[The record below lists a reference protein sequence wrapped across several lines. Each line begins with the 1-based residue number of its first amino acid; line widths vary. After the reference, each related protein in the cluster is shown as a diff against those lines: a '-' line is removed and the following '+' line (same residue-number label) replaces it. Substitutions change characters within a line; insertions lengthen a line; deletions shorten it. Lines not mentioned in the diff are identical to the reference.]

1 MPCTNSVASEDF
13 ADFIAPYFTAP
24 EEFMRSQGT
33 DCIDFVN
40 STLAVVY
47 VPLST
52 VTPFTYTSYT
62 YSAVPKLYSLLDV
75 TSMDTAGITAAS
87 ELPVLG
93 NQGAGVIVGFVDTG
107 INYTDSLFR
116 NADGSTRIIGIWD
129 QTIEPTTALDTGAFQ
144 DSDKPR
150 SISEEFNS
158 EDSRNLN
165 LSVNS
170 NSSTNSS
177 NFDYINNGSL
187 ETAFDFPALYGT
199 QYTAAQINQA
209 LNSDDPASIVPTRD
223 ENGHGTFLASIAAG
237 NRDERAGFSG
247 AAPRASIAMVKLKP
261 AKQYLRDFYL
271 IQDGTDAYQENDI
284 MMGVSYLYFLARKY
298 SMPLVVCIPLGTNM
312 GSHMGMS
319 RLGQYLNQVS
329 LSNGSAVI
337 TAAGNETGARHH
349 FRAVMDADTDEV
361 TAELRVGE
369 REAGFSMEL
378 WAEDVG
384 VYTVGFISP
393 TGEVAREISVP
404 LRGENTVSFLLEQS
418 QITVY
423 TQIADVSA
431 GSQFI
436 FMRFEKPM
444 SGIWRIL
451 IRNSLDIRE
460 TFHLWLPV
468 RGFISDET
476 YFLRPDPDT
485 IVTDPGNAQYP
496 ITVTAYDH
504 TRNSIYI
511 HASRG
516 YSRSGQ
522 IKPDLAAPGVNI
534 LGASA
539 SGRRLTR
546 MSGTSVSAAH
556 LAGAAAILLH
566 WGVLDGNYPYLNTPV
581 LKSIFVRGA
590 QRNPALTYPNREFGY
605 GTLDL
610 YEAFLRLRNI

>member
-1 MPCTNSVASEDF
+1 MSCTNSVASEDF
-13 ADFIAPYFTAP
+13 ADFIAPYFTTP
-24 EEFMRSQGT
+24 EEFIRSQGT

-52 VTPFTYTSYT
+52 VTPSTYTSYT

-75 TSMDTAGITAAS
+75 TSMDAAGITPAG
-87 ELPVLG
+87 ELPVLN

-116 NADGSTRIIGIWD
+116 NVDGSTRIIGIWD
-129 QTIEPTTALDTGAFQ
+129 QTNN
-144 DSDKPR
+144 SD
-150 SISEEFNS
+150 
-158 EDSRNLN
+158 
-165 LSVNS
+165 NS
-170 NSSTNSS
+170 NNIE
-177 NFDYINNGSL
+177 N
-187 ETAFDFPALYGT
+187 ETVKPFSAFSALYGT
-199 QYTAAQINQA
+199 QYTAEEINLA
-209 LNSDDPASIVPTRD
+209 LNSDNPASIVPTRD

-247 AAPRASIAMVKLKP
+247 AAPQASIAMVKLKP

-271 IQDGTDAYQENDI
+271 IQDGAEAYQENDI

-298 SMPLVVCIPLGTNM
+298 SMPLVVCIPLGTNI

-349 FRAVMDADTDEV
+349 FRAVMDASTDEV

-378 WAEDVG
+378 WAENMG

-404 LRGENTVSFLLEQS
+404 LRGENTVSFLLEQT

-436 FMRFEKPM
+436 FMRFETPM

-485 IVTDPGNAQYP
+485 IITDPGNARYP

-504 TRNSIYI
+504 TKNSIYI

-516 YSRSGQ
+516 YSLSGR

-534 LGASA
+534 LGASV

-556 LAGAAAILLH
+556 LAGAAAILLN
-566 WGVLDGNYPYLNTPV
+566 WGVLNANYPYLNTPV

-605 GTLDL
+605 GTLNL
-610 YEAFLRLRNI
+610 YEAFLHLRNL

>member
-1 MPCTNSVASEDF
+1 MSCTNSVASEDF
-13 ADFIAPYFTAP
+13 ADFIAPYFTTP
-24 EEFMRSQGT
+24 EEFIRSQGT

-52 VTPFTYTSYT
+52 VTPSTYTSYT

-75 TSMDTAGITAAS
+75 TSMDAAGITPAG
-87 ELPVLG
+87 ELPVLN

-116 NADGSTRIIGIWD
+116 NVDGSTRIIGIWD
-129 QTIEPTTALDTGAFQ
+129 QTNN
-144 DSDKPR
+144 SD
-150 SISEEFNS
+150 
-158 EDSRNLN
+158 
-165 LSVNS
+165 NS
-170 NSSTNSS
+170 NNIE
-177 NFDYINNGSL
+177 N
-187 ETAFDFPALYGT
+187 ETAKPFSAFSALYGT
-199 QYTAAQINQA
+199 QYTAEEINLA
-209 LNSDDPASIVPTRD
+209 LNSDNPASIVPTRD

-247 AAPRASIAMVKLKP
+247 AAPQASIAMVKLKP

-271 IQDGTDAYQENDI
+271 IQDGAEAYQENDI

-349 FRAVMDADTDEV
+349 FQAVMNADTDEI

-369 REAGFSMEL
+369 QETGFSMEL
-378 WAEDVG
+378 WANEVG

-393 TGEVAREISVP
+393 TGEIAKEIPVS
-404 LRGENTVSFLLEQS
+404 LRGENTLSFLLEQT

-436 FMRFEKPM
+436 FMRFERPM
-444 SGIWRIL
+444 SGIWRIR

-485 IVTDPGNAQYP
+485 TITDPGNAQYP

-539 SGRRLTR
+539 SGIRLTR
-546 MSGTSVSAAH
+546 MSGTSVAAAH

-566 WGVLDGNYPYLNTPV
+566 WGLLDGSYPYLNTPV

-590 QRNPALTYPNREFGY
+590 QRNPALTYPNREYGY

-610 YEAFLRLRNI
+610 HEAFLHLRNL

>member
-1 MPCTNSVASEDF
+1 MSCTNSVASEDF
-13 ADFIAPYFTAP
+13 ADFIAPYFTTP
-24 EEFMRSQGT
+24 EEFIRSQGT

-52 VTPFTYTSYT
+52 VTPSTYTSYT

-75 TSMDTAGITAAS
+75 TSMDAAGITPAG
-87 ELPVLG
+87 ELPVLN

-116 NADGSTRIIGIWD
+116 NVDGSTRIIGIWD
-129 QTIEPTTALDTGAFQ
+129 QTNN
-144 DSDKPR
+144 SD
-150 SISEEFNS
+150 
-158 EDSRNLN
+158 
-165 LSVNS
+165 NS
-170 NSSTNSS
+170 NNIE
-177 NFDYINNGSL
+177 N
-187 ETAFDFPALYGT
+187 ETAKPISAFSALYGT
-199 QYTAAQINQA
+199 QYTAEEINLA
-209 LNSDDPASIVPTRD
+209 LNSDNPASIVPTRD

-247 AAPRASIAMVKLKP
+247 AAPQASIAMVKLKP

-271 IQDGTDAYQENDI
+271 IQDGAEAYQENDI

-378 WAEDVG
+378 WAENMG
-384 VYTVGFISP
+384 AYTVGFISP

-404 LRGENTVSFLLEQS
+404 LRGENTVSFLLEQT

-423 TQIADVSA
+423 TQIADVSS

-436 FMRFEKPM
+436 FMRFENPM

-460 TFHLWLPV
+460 TFHIWLPV

-485 IVTDPGNAQYP
+485 TITDPGNARYP

-504 TRNSIYI
+504 TKNSIYI

-516 YSRSGQ
+516 YSLSGR

-534 LGASA
+534 LGASV
-539 SGRRLTR
+539 SGIHLTR

-556 LAGAAAILLH
+556 LAGAAAILLN
-566 WGVLDGNYPYLNTPV
+566 WGVLNANYPYLNTPV

-605 GTLDL
+605 GTLNL
-610 YEAFLRLRNI
+610 YEAFLHLRNL

>member
-1 MPCTNSVASEDF
+1 MSCTNSVASEDF
-13 ADFIAPYFTAP
+13 ADFIAPYFTTP
-24 EEFMRSQGT
+24 EEFIRSQGT

-52 VTPFTYTSYT
+52 VTPSTYTSYT

-75 TSMDTAGITAAS
+75 TSMDAAGITPAG
-87 ELPVLG
+87 ELPVLN

-116 NADGSTRIIGIWD
+116 NVDGSTRIIGIWD
-129 QTIEPTTALDTGAFQ
+129 QTNN
-144 DSDKPR
+144 SD
-150 SISEEFNS
+150 
-158 EDSRNLN
+158 
-165 LSVNS
+165 NS
-170 NSSTNSS
+170 NNIE
-177 NFDYINNGSL
+177 N
-187 ETAFDFPALYGT
+187 ETVKPFSAFSALYGT
-199 QYTAAQINQA
+199 QYTAEEINLA
-209 LNSDDPASIVPTRD
+209 LNSDNPASIVPTRD
-223 ENGHGTFLASIAAG
+223 ENGHGTFLASIATG

-247 AAPRASIAMVKLKP
+247 AAPQASIAMVKLKP

-271 IQDGTDAYQENDI
+271 IQDGAEAYQENDI

-349 FRAVMDADTDEV
+349 FRAVMDASTDEV

-378 WAEDVG
+378 WAENMG

-404 LRGENTVSFLLEQS
+404 LRGENTVSFLLEQT

-436 FMRFEKPM
+436 FMRFENPM

-468 RGFISDET
+468 RGFITDET

-485 IVTDPGNAQYP
+485 IITDPGNARYP

-504 TRNSIYI
+504 TKNSIYI

-516 YSRSGQ
+516 YSLSGR

-534 LGASA
+534 LGASV

-556 LAGAAAILLH
+556 LAGAAAILLN
-566 WGVLDGNYPYLNTPV
+566 WGVLNANYPYLNTPV

-610 YEAFLRLRNI
+610 YEAFLHLRNL

>member
-1 MPCTNSVASEDF
+1 MSCTNSVASEDF
-13 ADFIAPYFTAP
+13 ADFIAPYFTTP
-24 EEFMRSQGT
+24 EEFIRSQGT

-52 VTPFTYTSYT
+52 VTPSTYTSYT

-75 TSMDTAGITAAS
+75 TSMDAAGITPAG
-87 ELPVLG
+87 ELPVLN

-116 NADGSTRIIGIWD
+116 NVDGSTRIIGIWD
-129 QTIEPTTALDTGAFQ
+129 QTNN
-144 DSDKPR
+144 SD
-150 SISEEFNS
+150 
-158 EDSRNLN
+158 
-165 LSVNS
+165 NS
-170 NSSTNSS
+170 NNIE
-177 NFDYINNGSL
+177 N
-187 ETAFDFPALYGT
+187 ETAKPFSAFSALYGT
-199 QYTAAQINQA
+199 QYTAEEINLA
-209 LNSDDPASIVPTRD
+209 LNSDNPASIVPTRD

-247 AAPRASIAMVKLKP
+247 AAPQASIAMVKLKP

-271 IQDGTDAYQENDI
+271 IQDGAEAYQENDI

-378 WAEDVG
+378 WAENMG
-384 VYTVGFISP
+384 AYTVGFISP
-393 TGEVAREISVP
+393 TGEVAREISIP
-404 LRGENTVSFLLEQS
+404 LRGENTVSFLLEQT

-423 TQIADVSA
+423 TQIADVSS

-436 FMRFEKPM
+436 FMRFENPM

-460 TFHLWLPV
+460 TFHIWLPV

-485 IVTDPGNAQYP
+485 TITDPGNARYP

-504 TRNSIYI
+504 TKNSIYI

-516 YSRSGQ
+516 YSLSGR

-534 LGASA
+534 LGASV

-556 LAGAAAILLH
+556 LAGAAAILLN
-566 WGVLDGNYPYLNTPV
+566 WGVLNANYPYLNTPV

-605 GTLDL
+605 GTLNL
-610 YEAFLRLRNI
+610 YEAFLHLRNL

>member
-1 MPCTNSVASEDF
+1 MSCTNSVASEDF
-13 ADFIAPYFTAP
+13 ADFIAPYFTTP
-24 EEFMRSQGT
+24 EEFIRSQGT

-52 VTPFTYTSYT
+52 VTPSTYTSYT

-75 TSMDTAGITAAS
+75 TSMDAAGITPAG
-87 ELPVLG
+87 ELPVLN
-93 NQGAGVIVGFVDTG
+93 NQGSGVIVGFVDTG

-116 NADGSTRIIGIWD
+116 NVDGSTRIIGIWD
-129 QTIEPTTALDTGAFQ
+129 QTNN
-144 DSDKPR
+144 SD
-150 SISEEFNS
+150 
-158 EDSRNLN
+158 
-165 LSVNS
+165 NS
-170 NSSTNSS
+170 NNIE
-177 NFDYINNGSL
+177 N
-187 ETAFDFPALYGT
+187 ETAKPFSAFSALYGT
-199 QYTAAQINQA
+199 QYTAEEINLA
-209 LNSDDPASIVPTRD
+209 LNSDNPASIVPTRD

-247 AAPRASIAMVKLKP
+247 AAPQASIAMVKLKP

-271 IQDGTDAYQENDI
+271 IRDGADAYQENDI

-378 WAEDVG
+378 WAENMG
-384 VYTVGFISP
+384 AYTVGFISP

-404 LRGENTVSFLLEQS
+404 LRGENTVSFLLEQT

-423 TQIADVSA
+423 TQIADVSS

-436 FMRFEKPM
+436 FMRFENPM

-460 TFHLWLPV
+460 TFHIWLPV

-485 IVTDPGNAQYP
+485 TITDPGNARYP

-504 TRNSIYI
+504 TKNSIYI

-516 YSRSGQ
+516 YSLSGR

-534 LGASA
+534 LGASV

-556 LAGAAAILLH
+556 LAGAAAILLN
-566 WGVLDGNYPYLNTPV
+566 WGVLNANYPYLNTPV

-605 GTLDL
+605 GTLNL
-610 YEAFLRLRNI
+610 YEAFLHLRNL

>member
-1 MPCTNSVASEDF
+1 MSCTNSVASEDF
-13 ADFIAPYFTAP
+13 ADFIAPYFTTP
-24 EEFMRSQGT
+24 EEFIRSQGT

-52 VTPFTYTSYT
+52 VTPSTYTSYT

-75 TSMDTAGITAAS
+75 TSMDAAGITPAG
-87 ELPVLG
+87 ELPVLN

-116 NADGSTRIIGIWD
+116 NVDGSTRIIGIWD
-129 QTIEPTTALDTGAFQ
+129 QTNN
-144 DSDKPR
+144 SD
-150 SISEEFNS
+150 
-158 EDSRNLN
+158 
-165 LSVNS
+165 NS
-170 NSSTNSS
+170 NNIE
-177 NFDYINNGSL
+177 N
-187 ETAFDFPALYGT
+187 ETVKPFSAFSALYGT
-199 QYTAAQINQA
+199 QYTAEEINLA
-209 LNSDDPASIVPTRD
+209 LNSDNPASIVPTRD

-247 AAPRASIAMVKLKP
+247 AAPQASIAMVKLKP

-271 IQDGTDAYQENDI
+271 IQDGAEAYQENDI

-298 SMPLVVCIPLGTNM
+298 SMPLVVCIPLGTNI

-349 FRAVMDADTDEV
+349 FRAVMDASTDEV

-378 WAEDVG
+378 WAENMG
-384 VYTVGFISP
+384 AYTVGFISP

-404 LRGENTVSFLLEQS
+404 LRGENTVSFLLEQT

-436 FMRFEKPM
+436 FMRFENPM

-468 RGFISDET
+468 RGFITDET

-485 IVTDPGNAQYP
+485 IITDPGNARYP

-504 TRNSIYI
+504 TKNSIYI

-516 YSRSGQ
+516 YSLSGR

-534 LGASA
+534 LGASV

-556 LAGAAAILLH
+556 LAGAAAILLN
-566 WGVLDGNYPYLNTPV
+566 WGVLNANYPYLNTPV

-605 GTLDL
+605 GTLNL
-610 YEAFLRLRNI
+610 YEAFLHLRNL

>member
-1 MPCTNSVASEDF
+1 MSCTNSVASEDF
-13 ADFIAPYFTAP
+13 ADFIAPYFTTP
-24 EEFMRSQGT
+24 EEFIRSQGT

-75 TSMDTAGITAAS
+75 TSMDAAGITPAG
-87 ELPVLG
+87 ELPVLN

-116 NADGSTRIIGIWD
+116 NVDGSTRIIGIWD
-129 QTIEPTTALDTGAFQ
+129 QTNN
-144 DSDKPR
+144 SD
-150 SISEEFNS
+150 
-158 EDSRNLN
+158 
-165 LSVNS
+165 NS
-170 NSSTNSS
+170 NNIE
-177 NFDYINNGSL
+177 N
-187 ETAFDFPALYGT
+187 ETVKPFSAFSALYGT
-199 QYTAAQINQA
+199 QYTAEEINLA
-209 LNSDDPASIVPTRD
+209 LNSDNPASIVPTRD
-223 ENGHGTFLASIAAG
+223 ENGHGTFLASMAAG

-247 AAPRASIAMVKLKP
+247 AAPQASIAMVKLKP

-271 IQDGTDAYQENDI
+271 IQDGAEAYQENDI

-349 FRAVMDADTDEV
+349 FRAVMDASTDEV

-378 WAEDVG
+378 WAENMG

-404 LRGENTVSFLLEQS
+404 LRGENTVSFLLEQT

-436 FMRFEKPM
+436 FMRFENPM

-460 TFHLWLPV
+460 TFHIWLPV

-485 IVTDPGNAQYP
+485 IITDPGNARYP

-504 TRNSIYI
+504 TKNSIYI

-516 YSRSGQ
+516 YSLSGR

-534 LGASA
+534 LGASV

-556 LAGAAAILLH
+556 LAGAAAILLN
-566 WGVLDGNYPYLNTPV
+566 WGVLNANYPYLNTPV

-610 YEAFLRLRNI
+610 YEAFLHLRNL

>member
-1 MPCTNSVASEDF
+1 MSCTNSVASEDF
-13 ADFIAPYFTAP
+13 AGFIAPYFTTP
-24 EEFMRSQGT
+24 EEFIRSQGT

-52 VTPFTYTSYT
+52 VTPSTYTSYT

-75 TSMDTAGITAAS
+75 TSMDAAGITPAG
-87 ELPVLG
+87 ELPVLN

-116 NADGSTRIIGIWD
+116 NVDGSTRIIGIWD
-129 QTIEPTTALDTGAFQ
+129 QTNN
-144 DSDKPR
+144 SD
-150 SISEEFNS
+150 
-158 EDSRNLN
+158 
-165 LSVNS
+165 NS
-170 NSSTNSS
+170 NNIE
-177 NFDYINNGSL
+177 N
-187 ETAFDFPALYGT
+187 ETAKPFSAFSALYGT
-199 QYTAAQINQA
+199 QYTAEEINLA
-209 LNSDDPASIVPTRD
+209 LNSDNPASIVPTRD

-247 AAPRASIAMVKLKP
+247 AAPQASIAMVKLKP

-271 IQDGTDAYQENDI
+271 IQDGAEAYQENDI

-378 WAEDVG
+378 WAENMG
-384 VYTVGFISP
+384 AYTVGFISP

-404 LRGENTVSFLLEQS
+404 LRGENTVSFLLEQT

-423 TQIADVSA
+423 TQIADVSS

-436 FMRFEKPM
+436 FMRFENPM

-460 TFHLWLPV
+460 TFHIWLPV

-485 IVTDPGNAQYP
+485 TITDPGNARYP

-504 TRNSIYI
+504 TKNSIYI

-516 YSRSGQ
+516 YSLSGR

-534 LGASA
+534 LGASV

-556 LAGAAAILLH
+556 LAGAAAILLN
-566 WGVLDGNYPYLNTPV
+566 WGVLNANYPYLNTPV

-605 GTLDL
+605 GTLNL
-610 YEAFLRLRNI
+610 YEAFLHLRNL

>member
-1 MPCTNSVASEDF
+1 MSCTNSVASEDF
-13 ADFIAPYFTAP
+13 ADFIAPYFTTP
-24 EEFMRSQGT
+24 EEFIRSQGT

-52 VTPFTYTSYT
+52 VTPSTYTSYT

-75 TSMDTAGITAAS
+75 TSMDAAGITPAG
-87 ELPVLG
+87 ELPVLN

-116 NADGSTRIIGIWD
+116 NVDGSTRIIGIWD
-129 QTIEPTTALDTGAFQ
+129 QTNN
-144 DSDKPR
+144 SD
-150 SISEEFNS
+150 
-158 EDSRNLN
+158 
-165 LSVNS
+165 NS
-170 NSSTNSS
+170 NNIE
-177 NFDYINNGSL
+177 N
-187 ETAFDFPALYGT
+187 ETAKPFSAFSALYGT
-199 QYTAAQINQA
+199 QYTAEEINLA
-209 LNSDDPASIVPTRD
+209 LNSDNPASIVPTRD

-237 NRDERAGFSG
+237 NRDEREGFSG
-247 AAPRASIAMVKLKP
+247 AAPQASIAMVKLKP

-271 IQDGTDAYQENDI
+271 IQDGADAYQENDI

-298 SMPLVVCIPLGTNM
+298 SMPLVVCIPLGTNI

-378 WAEDVG
+378 WAENMG
-384 VYTVGFISP
+384 AYTVGFISP

-404 LRGENTVSFLLEQS
+404 LRGENTVSFLLEQT

-436 FMRFEKPM
+436 FMRFETPM

-460 TFHLWLPV
+460 TFHIWLPV

-485 IVTDPGNAQYP
+485 TITDPGNARYP

-504 TRNSIYI
+504 TKNSIYI

-516 YSRSGQ
+516 YSLSGR

-534 LGASA
+534 LGASV

-556 LAGAAAILLH
+556 LAGAAAILLN
-566 WGVLDGNYPYLNTPV
+566 WGVLNANYPYLNTPV

-610 YEAFLRLRNI
+610 YEAFLHLRNL

>member
-1 MPCTNSVASEDF
+1 MSCTNSVASEDF
-13 ADFIAPYFTAP
+13 AEFIAPYFTTP
-24 EEFMRSQGT
+24 EEFIRSQGT

-52 VTPFTYTSYT
+52 VTPSTYTSYT

-75 TSMDTAGITAAS
+75 TSMDAAGITPAG
-87 ELPVLG
+87 ELPVLN

-116 NADGSTRIIGIWD
+116 NVDGSTRIIGIWD
-129 QTIEPTTALDTGAFQ
+129 QTNN
-144 DSDKPR
+144 SD
-150 SISEEFNS
+150 
-158 EDSRNLN
+158 
-165 LSVNS
+165 NS
-170 NSSTNSS
+170 NNIE
-177 NFDYINNGSL
+177 N
-187 ETAFDFPALYGT
+187 ETAKPFSAFSALYGT
-199 QYTAAQINQA
+199 QYTAEEINLA
-209 LNSDDPASIVPTRD
+209 LNSDNPASIVPTRD

-237 NRDERAGFSG
+237 NRDERAEFSG
-247 AAPRASIAMVKLKP
+247 AAPQASIAMVKLKP

-271 IQDGTDAYQENDI
+271 IQDGADAYQENDI

-378 WAEDVG
+378 WAENMG
-384 VYTVGFISP
+384 AYTVGFISP

-404 LRGENTVSFLLEQS
+404 LRGENTVSFLLEQT

-423 TQIADVSA
+423 TQIADVSS

-436 FMRFEKPM
+436 FMRFENPM

-460 TFHLWLPV
+460 TFHIWLPV

-485 IVTDPGNAQYP
+485 IITDPGNARYL

-504 TRNSIYI
+504 TKNSIYI

-516 YSRSGQ
+516 YSLSGR

-534 LGASA
+534 LGASV

-556 LAGAAAILLH
+556 LAGAAAILLN
-566 WGVLDGNYPYLNTPV
+566 WGVLNANYPYLNTPV

-605 GTLDL
+605 GTLNL
-610 YEAFLRLRNI
+610 YEAFLHLRNL

>member
-1 MPCTNSVASEDF
+1 MSCTNSVASEDF
-13 ADFIAPYFTAP
+13 ADFIAPYFTTP
-24 EEFMRSQGT
+24 EEFIRSQGT

-52 VTPFTYTSYT
+52 VTPSTYTSYT

-75 TSMDTAGITAAS
+75 TSMDAAGITPAG
-87 ELPVLG
+87 ELPVLN

-107 INYTDSLFR
+107 INYTDSLCR
-116 NADGSTRIIGIWD
+116 NVDGSTRIIGIWD
-129 QTIEPTTALDTGAFQ
+129 QTNN
-144 DSDKPR
+144 SD
-150 SISEEFNS
+150 
-158 EDSRNLN
+158 
-165 LSVNS
+165 NS
-170 NSSTNSS
+170 NNIE
-177 NFDYINNGSL
+177 N
-187 ETAFDFPALYGT
+187 ETVKPFSAFSALYGT
-199 QYTAAQINQA
+199 QYTAEEINLA
-209 LNSDDPASIVPTRD
+209 LNSDNPASIVPTRD

-247 AAPRASIAMVKLKP
+247 AAPQASIAMVKLKP

-271 IQDGTDAYQENDI
+271 IQDGAEAYQENDI

-349 FRAVMDADTDEV
+349 FRAVMDASTDEV

-378 WAEDVG
+378 WAENMG

-404 LRGENTVSFLLEQS
+404 LRGENTVSFLLEQT

-436 FMRFEKPM
+436 FMRFENPM

-468 RGFISDET
+468 RGFITDET

-485 IVTDPGNAQYP
+485 IITDPGNARYP

-504 TRNSIYI
+504 TKNSIYI

-516 YSRSGQ
+516 YSLSGR

-534 LGASA
+534 LGASV

-556 LAGAAAILLH
+556 LAGAAAILLN
-566 WGVLDGNYPYLNTPV
+566 WGVLNANYPYLNTPV

-605 GTLDL
+605 GTLNL
-610 YEAFLRLRNI
+610 YEAFLHLRNL

>member
-1 MPCTNSVASEDF
+1 MSCTNSVASEDF
-13 ADFIAPYFTAP
+13 ADFIAPYFTTP
-24 EEFMRSQGT
+24 EEFIRSQGT

-52 VTPFTYTSYT
+52 VTPSTYTSYT

-75 TSMDTAGITAAS
+75 TSMDAAGITPAG
-87 ELPVLG
+87 ELLVLN

-129 QTIEPTTALDTGAFQ
+129 QTNN
-144 DSDKPR
+144 SD
-150 SISEEFNS
+150 
-158 EDSRNLN
+158 
-165 LSVNS
+165 NS
-170 NSSTNSS
+170 NNIE
-177 NFDYINNGSL
+177 N
-187 ETAFDFPALYGT
+187 ETAKPFSAFSALYGT
-199 QYTAAQINQA
+199 QYTAEEINLA
-209 LNSDDPASIVPTRD
+209 LNSDNPASIVPTRD

-237 NRDERAGFSG
+237 NRDERAEFSG
-247 AAPRASIAMVKLKP
+247 AAPQASIAMVKLKP

-271 IQDGTDAYQENDI
+271 IQDGADAYQENDI

-378 WAEDVG
+378 WAENMG
-384 VYTVGFISP
+384 AYTVGFISP

-404 LRGENTVSFLLEQS
+404 LRGENTVSFLLEQT

-423 TQIADVSA
+423 TQIADVSS

-436 FMRFEKPM
+436 FMRFENPM

-460 TFHLWLPV
+460 TFHIWLPV

-485 IVTDPGNAQYP
+485 IITDPGNARYL

-504 TRNSIYI
+504 TKNSIYI

-516 YSRSGQ
+516 YSLSGR

-534 LGASA
+534 LGASV

-556 LAGAAAILLH
+556 LAGAAAILLN
-566 WGVLDGNYPYLNTPV
+566 WGVLNANYPYLNTPV

-605 GTLDL
+605 GTLNL
-610 YEAFLRLRNI
+610 YEAFLHLRNL

>member
-1 MPCTNSVASEDF
+1 MSCTNSVASEDF
-13 ADFIAPYFTAP
+13 ADFIAPYFTTP
-24 EEFMRSQGT
+24 EEFIRSQGT

-52 VTPFTYTSYT
+52 VTPSTYTSYT

-75 TSMDTAGITAAS
+75 TSMDAAGITPAG
-87 ELPVLG
+87 ELPVLN

-116 NADGSTRIIGIWD
+116 NVDGSTRIIGIWD
-129 QTIEPTTALDTGAFQ
+129 QTNN
-144 DSDKPR
+144 SD
-150 SISEEFNS
+150 
-158 EDSRNLN
+158 
-165 LSVNS
+165 NS
-170 NSSTNSS
+170 NNIE
-177 NFDYINNGSL
+177 N
-187 ETAFDFPALYGT
+187 ETAKPFSAFSALYGT
-199 QYTAAQINQA
+199 QYTAEEINLA
-209 LNSDDPASIVPTRD
+209 LNSDNPASIVPTRD

-247 AAPRASIAMVKLKP
+247 AAPQASIAMVKLKP

-271 IQDGTDAYQENDI
+271 IQDGAEAYQENDI

-378 WAEDVG
+378 WAENMG

-404 LRGENTVSFLLEQS
+404 LRGENTVSFLLEQT

-423 TQIADVSA
+423 TQIADVSS

-436 FMRFEKPM
+436 FMRFENPM

-460 TFHLWLPV
+460 TFHIWLPV

-485 IVTDPGNAQYP
+485 TITDPGNARYP

-504 TRNSIYI
+504 TKNSIYI

-516 YSRSGQ
+516 YSLSGQ

-534 LGASA
+534 LGASV

-556 LAGAAAILLH
+556 LAGAAAILLN
-566 WGVLDGNYPYLNTPV
+566 WGVLNANYPYLNTPV

-605 GTLDL
+605 GTLNL
-610 YEAFLRLRNI
+610 YEAFLHLRNL

>member
-1 MPCTNSVASEDF
+1 MSCTNSVASEDF
-13 ADFIAPYFTAP
+13 ADFIAPYFTTP
-24 EEFMRSQGT
+24 EEFIRSQGT

-52 VTPFTYTSYT
+52 VTPSTYTSYT

-75 TSMDTAGITAAS
+75 TSMDAAGITPAG
-87 ELPVLG
+87 ELPVLN

-129 QTIEPTTALDTGAFQ
+129 QTNNSDNSYNIE
-144 DSDKPR
+144 
-150 SISEEFNS
+150 N
-158 EDSRNLN
+158 
-165 LSVNS
+165 
-170 NSSTNSS
+170 
-177 NFDYINNGSL
+177 
-187 ETAFDFPALYGT
+187 ETAKPFSAFSALYGT
-199 QYTAAQINQA
+199 QYTAEEINLA
-209 LNSDDPASIVPTRD
+209 LNSDNPASIVPTRD

-247 AAPRASIAMVKLKP
+247 AAPQASIAMVKLKP

-271 IQDGTDAYQENDI
+271 IQDGADAYQENDI

-378 WAEDVG
+378 WAENMG
-384 VYTVGFISP
+384 AYTVGFISP

-404 LRGENTVSFLLEQS
+404 LRGENTVSFLLEQT

-423 TQIADVSA
+423 TQIADVSS

-436 FMRFEKPM
+436 FMRFENPM

-460 TFHLWLPV
+460 TFHIWLPV

-485 IVTDPGNAQYP
+485 IITDPGNARYP

-504 TRNSIYI
+504 TKNSIYI

-516 YSRSGQ
+516 YSLSGR

-534 LGASA
+534 LGASV

-556 LAGAAAILLH
+556 LAGAAAILLN
-566 WGVLDGNYPYLNTPV
+566 WGVLNANYPYLNTPV

-605 GTLDL
+605 GTLNL
-610 YEAFLRLRNI
+610 YEAFLHLRNL

>member
-1 MPCTNSVASEDF
+1 MSCTNSVASEDF
-13 ADFIAPYFTAP
+13 ADFIAPYFTTP
-24 EEFMRSQGT
+24 EEFIRSQGT

-52 VTPFTYTSYT
+52 VTPSTYTSYT

-75 TSMDTAGITAAS
+75 TSMDAAGITPAG
-87 ELPVLG
+87 ELPVLN

-116 NADGSTRIIGIWD
+116 NVDGSTRIIGIWD
-129 QTIEPTTALDTGAFQ
+129 QTNN
-144 DSDKPR
+144 SD
-150 SISEEFNS
+150 
-158 EDSRNLN
+158 
-165 LSVNS
+165 NS
-170 NSSTNSS
+170 NNIE
-177 NFDYINNGSL
+177 N
-187 ETAFDFPALYGT
+187 ETAKPFSAFSALYGT
-199 QYTAAQINQA
+199 QYTAEEINLA
-209 LNSDDPASIVPTRD
+209 LNSDNPASIVPTRD

-247 AAPRASIAMVKLKP
+247 AAPQASIAMVKLKP

-271 IQDGTDAYQENDI
+271 IQDGAEAYQENDI

-378 WAEDVG
+378 WAENMG

-404 LRGENTVSFLLEQS
+404 LRGENTVSFLLEQT

-436 FMRFEKPM
+436 FMRFENPM

-460 TFHLWLPV
+460 TFHIWLPV
-468 RGFISDET
+468 RGFITDET

-485 IVTDPGNAQYP
+485 TITDPGNARYP

-504 TRNSIYI
+504 TKNSIYI

-516 YSRSGQ
+516 YSLSGR

-534 LGASA
+534 LGASV

-556 LAGAAAILLH
+556 LAGAAAILLN
-566 WGVLDGNYPYLNTPV
+566 WGVLNANYPYLNTPV

-605 GTLDL
+605 GTLNL
-610 YEAFLRLRNI
+610 YEAFLHLRNL

>member
-1 MPCTNSVASEDF
+1 MSCTNSVASEDF
-13 ADFIAPYFTAP
+13 ADFIAPYFTTP
-24 EEFMRSQGT
+24 EKFIRSQGT

-40 STLAVVY
+40 PALAVVY

-75 TSMDTAGITAAS
+75 TSMDASGITAAGG
-87 ELPVLG
+87 LPALG

-107 INYTDSLFR
+107 INYMDPLFR
-116 NADGSTRIIGIWD
+116 NVDGSTRIIGIWD
-129 QTIEPTTALDTGAFQ
+129 QTIQPS
-144 DSDKPR
+144 SD
-150 SISEEFNS
+150 EN
-158 EDSRNLN
+158 
-165 LSVNS
+165 
-170 NSSTNSS
+170 
-177 NFDYINNGSL
+177 
-187 ETAFDFPALYGT
+187 ETAKPFSAFSALYGT
-199 QYTAAQINQA
+199 QYTAEEINLA
-209 LNSDDPASIVPTRD
+209 LSSDDPASIVPTRD

-237 NRDERAGFSG
+237 NRDERAEFSG

-261 AKQYLRDFYL
+261 AKQYLREFYL
-271 IQDGTDAYQENDI
+271 IQDGAEAYQENDI

-404 LRGENTVSFLLEQS
+404 LRGENTVSFLLEQTR
-418 QITVY
+418 ITVY

-436 FMRFEKPM
+436 FMRVENPM

-485 IVTDPGNAQYP
+485 IITDPGNAQYP

-504 TRNSIYI
+504 TNNSIYI

-516 YSRSGQ
+516 YSRSGR

-556 LAGAAAILLH
+556 LAGAAAILLN
-566 WGVLDGNYPYLNTPV
+566 WGILDGNYPYLNTPV

-610 YEAFLRLRNI
+610 YEAFLRLRNL

>member
-1 MPCTNSVASEDF
+1 MSCTNSVASEDF
-13 ADFIAPYFTAP
+13 ADFIAPYFTTP
-24 EEFMRSQGT
+24 EEFIRSQGT

-52 VTPFTYTSYT
+52 VTPSTYTSYT

-75 TSMDTAGITAAS
+75 TSMDAAGITPAG
-87 ELPVLG
+87 ELPVLN

-116 NADGSTRIIGIWD
+116 NVDGSTRIIGIWD
-129 QTIEPTTALDTGAFQ
+129 QTNN
-144 DSDKPR
+144 SD
-150 SISEEFNS
+150 
-158 EDSRNLN
+158 
-165 LSVNS
+165 NS
-170 NSSTNSS
+170 NNIE
-177 NFDYINNGSL
+177 N
-187 ETAFDFPALYGT
+187 ETAKPFSAFSALYGT
-199 QYTAAQINQA
+199 QYTAEEINLA
-209 LNSDDPASIVPTRD
+209 LNSDNPASIVPTRD

-247 AAPRASIAMVKLKP
+247 AAPQASIAMVKLKP

-271 IQDGTDAYQENDI
+271 IQDGAEAYQENDI

-319 RLGQYLNQVS
+319 RLGQYLTQVS

-378 WAEDVG
+378 WAENMG
-384 VYTVGFISP
+384 AYTVGFISP

-404 LRGENTVSFLLEQS
+404 LRGENTVSFLLEQT

-423 TQIADVSA
+423 TQIADVSS

-436 FMRFEKPM
+436 FMRFENPM

-460 TFHLWLPV
+460 TFHIWLPV

-485 IVTDPGNAQYP
+485 TITDPGNARYP

-504 TRNSIYI
+504 TKNSIYI

-516 YSRSGQ
+516 YSLSGR

-534 LGASA
+534 LGASV
-539 SGRRLTR
+539 SGRRLIR

-556 LAGAAAILLH
+556 LAGAAAILLN
-566 WGVLDGNYPYLNTPV
+566 WGVLNANYPYLNTPV

-605 GTLDL
+605 GTLNL
-610 YEAFLRLRNI
+610 YEAFLHLRNL

>member
-1 MPCTNSVASEDF
+1 MSCTNSVASEDF
-13 ADFIAPYFTAP
+13 ADFIAPYFTTP
-24 EEFMRSQGT
+24 EEFIRSQGT
-33 DCIDFVN
+33 DCIDFVD

-75 TSMDTAGITAAS
+75 TSMEAAGITTAS
-87 ELPVLG
+87 GLPALG

-107 INYTDSLFR
+107 INYMDPLFR
-116 NADGSTRIIGIWD
+116 NVDGSTRIVGIWD
-129 QTIEPTTALDTGAFQ
+129 QTNN
-144 DSDKPR
+144 SD
-150 SISEEFNS
+150 
-158 EDSRNLN
+158 
-165 LSVNS
+165 NS
-170 NSSTNSS
+170 NSIEN
-177 NFDYINNGSL
+177 
-187 ETAFDFPALYGT
+187 ETAKPFSAFSALYGT
-199 QYTAAQINQA
+199 QYTAAQINLA
-209 LNSDDPASIVPTRD
+209 LNSDDPVSIVPTRD

-237 NRDERAGFSG
+237 NRDERAEFSG

-261 AKQYLRDFYL
+261 AKQYLREFYL
-271 IQDGTDAYQENDI
+271 IQDGADAYQENDI

-349 FRAVMDADTDEV
+349 FRAVMDASTDEV

-378 WAEDVG
+378 WAENMG

-404 LRGENTVSFLLEQS
+404 LRGENTVSFLLEQT
-418 QITVY
+418 QITIY
-423 TQIADVSA
+423 TQIADASA

-436 FMRFEKPM
+436 FMRFENPM

-460 TFHLWLPV
+460 TFHIWLPV
-468 RGFISDET
+468 RGFITDET

-485 IVTDPGNAQYP
+485 IITDPGNARYP

-504 TRNSIYI
+504 TKNSIYI

-516 YSRSGQ
+516 YSLSGR

-534 LGASA
+534 LGASV

-556 LAGAAAILLH
+556 LAGAAAILLN
-566 WGVLDGNYPYLNTPV
+566 WGVLNANYPYLNTPV

-610 YEAFLRLRNI
+610 YEAFLRLRNL

>member
-1 MPCTNSVASEDF
+1 MSCTNSVASEDF
-13 ADFIAPYFTAP
+13 ADFIAPYFTTP
-24 EEFMRSQGT
+24 EEFIRSQGT
-33 DCIDFVN
+33 DCIDFVD

-62 YSAVPKLYSLLDV
+62 YSAVPKLYSLLDF
-75 TSMDTAGITAAS
+75 TSMEAAGITTAS
-87 ELPVLG
+87 GLPALG

-107 INYTDSLFR
+107 INYMDPLFR
-116 NADGSTRIIGIWD
+116 NVDGSTRIVGIWD
-129 QTIEPTTALDTGAFQ
+129 QTNN
-144 DSDKPR
+144 SD
-150 SISEEFNS
+150 
-158 EDSRNLN
+158 
-165 LSVNS
+165 NS
-170 NSSTNSS
+170 NSIENEAAKPFS
-177 NFDYINNGSL
+177 
-187 ETAFDFPALYGT
+187 AFSALYGT
-199 QYTAAQINQA
+199 QYTAAQINLA
-209 LNSDDPASIVPTRD
+209 LNSDDPVSIVPTRD

-237 NRDERAGFSG
+237 NRDERAEFSG

-261 AKQYLRDFYL
+261 AKQYLREFYL
-271 IQDGTDAYQENDI
+271 IQDGAEAYQENDI
-284 MMGVSYLYFLARKY
+284 IMGVSYLYFLARKY

-349 FRAVMDADTDEV
+349 FQAVMDADTDEV

-378 WAEDVG
+378 WAADVG

-393 TGEVAREISVP
+393 TGEVTRGISVP
-404 LRGENTVSFLLEQS
+404 LRGENTVSFLLEQT

-436 FMRFEKPM
+436 FMRFENPM

-451 IRNSLDIRE
+451 IQNSLDIRE

-476 YFLRPDPDT
+476 YFLRPNPDT
-485 IVTDPGNAQYP
+485 IITDPGNAQYP

-534 LGASA
+534 LGASS

-556 LAGAAAILLH
+556 LAGAAAILLS
-566 WGVLDGNYPYLNTPV
+566 WGILDGNYPYLNTPV

-605 GTLDL
+605 GMLDL
-610 YEAFLRLRNI
+610 YEAFLRLRNL

>member
-1 MPCTNSVASEDF
+1 MSCTNSVASEDF
-13 ADFIAPYFTAP
+13 ADFIAPYFTTP
-24 EEFMRSQGT
+24 EEFIRSQGT

-52 VTPFTYTSYT
+52 VTPSTYTSYT

-75 TSMDTAGITAAS
+75 TSMDAAGITPAG
-87 ELPVLG
+87 ELPVLN

-116 NADGSTRIIGIWD
+116 NVDGSTRIIGIWD
-129 QTIEPTTALDTGAFQ
+129 QTNN
-144 DSDKPR
+144 SD
-150 SISEEFNS
+150 
-158 EDSRNLN
+158 
-165 LSVNS
+165 NS
-170 NSSTNSS
+170 NNIE
-177 NFDYINNGSL
+177 N
-187 ETAFDFPALYGT
+187 ETAKPFSAFSALYGT
-199 QYTAAQINQA
+199 QYTAEEINLA
-209 LNSDDPASIVPTRD
+209 LNSDNPASIVPTRD

-247 AAPRASIAMVKLKP
+247 AAPQASIAMVKLKP

-271 IQDGTDAYQENDI
+271 IQDGAEAYQENDI

-337 TAAGNETGARHH
+337 TAAGNETGAIHH

-378 WAEDVG
+378 WAENMG
-384 VYTVGFISP
+384 AYTVGFISP

-404 LRGENTVSFLLEQS
+404 LRGENTVSFLLEQT

-423 TQIADVSA
+423 TQIADVSS

-436 FMRFEKPM
+436 FMRFENPM

-460 TFHLWLPV
+460 TFHIWLPV

-485 IVTDPGNAQYP
+485 TITDPGNARYP

-504 TRNSIYI
+504 TKNSIYI

-516 YSRSGQ
+516 YSLSGQ

-534 LGASA
+534 LGASV

-556 LAGAAAILLH
+556 LAGAAAILLN
-566 WGVLDGNYPYLNTPV
+566 WGVLNANYPYLNTPV

-605 GTLDL
+605 GTLNL
-610 YEAFLRLRNI
+610 YEAFLHLRNL

>member
-1 MPCTNSVASEDF
+1 MSCTNSVASEDF
-13 ADFIAPYFTAP
+13 ADFIAPYFTTP
-24 EEFMRSQGT
+24 EEFIRSQGT

-52 VTPFTYTSYT
+52 VTPSTYTSYT

-75 TSMDTAGITAAS
+75 TSMDAAGITPAG
-87 ELPVLG
+87 ELPVLN

-116 NADGSTRIIGIWD
+116 NVDGSTRIIGIWD
-129 QTIEPTTALDTGAFQ
+129 QTNN
-144 DSDKPR
+144 SD
-150 SISEEFNS
+150 
-158 EDSRNLN
+158 
-165 LSVNS
+165 NS
-170 NSSTNSS
+170 NNIE
-177 NFDYINNGSL
+177 N
-187 ETAFDFPALYGT
+187 ETVKPFSAFSALYGT
-199 QYTAAQINQA
+199 QYTAEEINLA
-209 LNSDDPASIVPTRD
+209 LNSDNPASIVPTRD

-247 AAPRASIAMVKLKP
+247 AAPQASIAMVKLKP

-271 IQDGTDAYQENDI
+271 IQDGAEAYQENDI

-298 SMPLVVCIPLGTNM
+298 SMPLVVCIPLGTNI

-349 FRAVMDADTDEV
+349 FRAVMDASTDEV

-378 WAEDVG
+378 WAENMG

-404 LRGENTVSFLLEQS
+404 LRGENTVSFLLEQT

-436 FMRFEKPM
+436 FMRFENPM

-460 TFHLWLPV
+460 TFHIWLPV

-485 IVTDPGNAQYP
+485 TITDPGNARYP

-504 TRNSIYI
+504 TKNSIYI

-516 YSRSGQ
+516 YSLSGR

-534 LGASA
+534 LGASV

-556 LAGAAAILLH
+556 LAGAAAILLN
-566 WGVLDGNYPYLNTPV
+566 WGVLNANYPYLNTPV

-605 GTLDL
+605 GTLNL
-610 YEAFLRLRNI
+610 YEAFLHLRNL

>member
-1 MPCTNSVASEDF
+1 MSCTNSVASEDF
-13 ADFIAPYFTAP
+13 ADFIAPYFTTP
-24 EEFMRSQGT
+24 EEFIRSQGT

-52 VTPFTYTSYT
+52 VTPSTYTSYT

-75 TSMDTAGITAAS
+75 TSMDAAGITPAG
-87 ELPVLG
+87 ELPVLN

-116 NADGSTRIIGIWD
+116 NVDGSTRIIGIWD
-129 QTIEPTTALDTGAFQ
+129 QTNN
-144 DSDKPR
+144 SD
-150 SISEEFNS
+150 
-158 EDSRNLN
+158 
-165 LSVNS
+165 NS
-170 NSSTNSS
+170 NNIE
-177 NFDYINNGSL
+177 N
-187 ETAFDFPALYGT
+187 ETAKPISAFSALYGT
-199 QYTAAQINQA
+199 QYTAEEINLA
-209 LNSDDPASIVPTRD
+209 LNSDNPASIVPTRD

-247 AAPRASIAMVKLKP
+247 AAPQASIAMVKLNP

-271 IQDGTDAYQENDI
+271 IRDGADAYQENDI

-298 SMPLVVCIPLGTNM
+298 SMPLVVCIPLGTNI

-378 WAEDVG
+378 WAENMG

-404 LRGENTVSFLLEQS
+404 LRGENTVSFLLEQT

-436 FMRFEKPM
+436 FMRFENPM

-460 TFHLWLPV
+460 TFHIWLPV
-468 RGFISDET
+468 RGFITDET

-485 IVTDPGNAQYP
+485 IITDPGNARYP

-504 TRNSIYI
+504 TKNSIYI

-516 YSRSGQ
+516 YSLSGR

-534 LGASA
+534 LGASV

-556 LAGAAAILLH
+556 LAGAAAILLN
-566 WGVLDGNYPYLNTPV
+566 WGVLNANYPYLNTPV

-605 GTLDL
+605 GTLNL
-610 YEAFLRLRNI
+610 YEAFLHLRNL

>member
-1 MPCTNSVASEDF
+1 MSCTNSVASEDF
-13 ADFIAPYFTAP
+13 ADFIAPYFTTP
-24 EEFMRSQGT
+24 EEFIRSQGT

-52 VTPFTYTSYT
+52 VTPSTYTSYT

-75 TSMDTAGITAAS
+75 TSMDAAGITPAG
-87 ELPVLG
+87 ELPVLN
-93 NQGAGVIVGFVDTG
+93 NQGSGVIVGFVDTG

-116 NADGSTRIIGIWD
+116 NVDGSTRIIGIWD
-129 QTIEPTTALDTGAFQ
+129 QTNN
-144 DSDKPR
+144 SD
-150 SISEEFNS
+150 
-158 EDSRNLN
+158 
-165 LSVNS
+165 NS
-170 NSSTNSS
+170 NNIE
-177 NFDYINNGSL
+177 N
-187 ETAFDFPALYGT
+187 ETVKPFSAFSALYGT
-199 QYTAAQINQA
+199 QYTAEEINLA
-209 LNSDDPASIVPTRD
+209 LNSDNPASIVPTRD

-247 AAPRASIAMVKLKP
+247 AAPQASIAMVKLKP

-271 IQDGTDAYQENDI
+271 IQDGAEAYQENDI

-349 FRAVMDADTDEV
+349 FRAVMDASTDEV

-378 WAEDVG
+378 WAENMG

-404 LRGENTVSFLLEQS
+404 LRGENTVSFLLEQT

-423 TQIADVSA
+423 TQIADVSS

-436 FMRFEKPM
+436 FMRFENPM

-468 RGFISDET
+468 RGFITDET

-485 IVTDPGNAQYP
+485 TITDPGNARYP

-504 TRNSIYI
+504 TKNSIYI

-516 YSRSGQ
+516 YSLSGR

-534 LGASA
+534 LGASV

-556 LAGAAAILLH
+556 LAGAAAILLN
-566 WGVLDGNYPYLNTPV
+566 WGVLNANYPYLNTPV

-610 YEAFLRLRNI
+610 YEAFLHLRNL

>member
-1 MPCTNSVASEDF
+1 MSCTNSVASEDF
-13 ADFIAPYFTAP
+13 ADFIAPYFTTP
-24 EEFMRSQGT
+24 EEFIRSQGT

-52 VTPFTYTSYT
+52 VTPSTYTSYT

-75 TSMDTAGITAAS
+75 TSMDAAGITPAG
-87 ELPVLG
+87 ELPVLN

-116 NADGSTRIIGIWD
+116 NVDGSTRIIGIWD
-129 QTIEPTTALDTGAFQ
+129 QTNN
-144 DSDKPR
+144 SD
-150 SISEEFNS
+150 
-158 EDSRNLN
+158 
-165 LSVNS
+165 NS
-170 NSSTNSS
+170 NNIE
-177 NFDYINNGSL
+177 N
-187 ETAFDFPALYGT
+187 ETAKPFSAFSALYGT
-199 QYTAAQINQA
+199 QYTAEEINLA
-209 LNSDDPASIVPTRD
+209 LNSDNPASIVPTRD

-247 AAPRASIAMVKLKP
+247 AAPQASIAMVKLKP

-271 IQDGTDAYQENDI
+271 IQDGAEAYQENDI

-378 WAEDVG
+378 WAENMG

-404 LRGENTVSFLLEQS
+404 LRGENTVSFLLEQT

-423 TQIADVSA
+423 TQIADVSS

-436 FMRFEKPM
+436 FMRFENPM

-460 TFHLWLPV
+460 TFHIWLPV

-485 IVTDPGNAQYP
+485 TITDPGNARYP

-504 TRNSIYI
+504 TKNSIYI

-516 YSRSGQ
+516 YSLSGR

-534 LGASA
+534 LGASV

-556 LAGAAAILLH
+556 LAGAAAILLN
-566 WGVLDGNYPYLNTPV
+566 WGVLNANYPYLNTPV

-605 GTLDL
+605 GTLNL
-610 YEAFLRLRNI
+610 YEAFLHLRNL

>member
-1 MPCTNSVASEDF
+1 MSCTNSVASEDF
-13 ADFIAPYFTAP
+13 ADFIAPYFTTP
-24 EEFMRSQGT
+24 EEFIRSQGT

-52 VTPFTYTSYT
+52 VTPSTYTSYT

-75 TSMDTAGITAAS
+75 TSMDAAGITPAG
-87 ELPVLG
+87 ELPVLN

-116 NADGSTRIIGIWD
+116 NVDGSTRIIGIWD
-129 QTIEPTTALDTGAFQ
+129 QTNN
-144 DSDKPR
+144 SD
-150 SISEEFNS
+150 
-158 EDSRNLN
+158 
-165 LSVNS
+165 NS
-170 NSSTNSS
+170 NNIE
-177 NFDYINNGSL
+177 N
-187 ETAFDFPALYGT
+187 ETVKPFSAFSALYGT
-199 QYTAAQINQA
+199 QYTAEEINLA
-209 LNSDDPASIVPTRD
+209 LNSDNPASIVPTRD

-247 AAPRASIAMVKLKP
+247 AAPQASIAMVKLKP

-271 IQDGTDAYQENDI
+271 IQDGAEAYQENDI

-349 FRAVMDADTDEV
+349 FRAVMDASTDEV

-378 WAEDVG
+378 WAENMG
-384 VYTVGFISP
+384 AYTVGFISP

-404 LRGENTVSFLLEQS
+404 LRGENTVSFLLEQT

-423 TQIADVSA
+423 TQIADVSS

-436 FMRFEKPM
+436 FMRFENPM

-460 TFHLWLPV
+460 TFHIWLPV

-485 IVTDPGNAQYP
+485 IITDPGNARYP

-504 TRNSIYI
+504 TKNSIYI

-516 YSRSGQ
+516 YSLSGR

-534 LGASA
+534 LGASV

-556 LAGAAAILLH
+556 LAGAAAILLN
-566 WGVLDGNYPYLNTPV
+566 WGVLNANYPYLNTPV

-605 GTLDL
+605 GTLNL
-610 YEAFLRLRNI
+610 YEAFLHLRNL

>member
-1 MPCTNSVASEDF
+1 MSCTNSVASEDF
-13 ADFIAPYFTAP
+13 ADFIAPYFTTP
-24 EEFMRSQGT
+24 EEFIRSQGT

-52 VTPFTYTSYT
+52 VTPSTYTSYT

-75 TSMDTAGITAAS
+75 TSMDAAGITPAG
-87 ELPVLG
+87 ELPVLN

-116 NADGSTRIIGIWD
+116 NVDGSTRIIGIWD
-129 QTIEPTTALDTGAFQ
+129 QTNN
-144 DSDKPR
+144 SD
-150 SISEEFNS
+150 
-158 EDSRNLN
+158 
-165 LSVNS
+165 NS
-170 NSSTNSS
+170 NNIE
-177 NFDYINNGSL
+177 N
-187 ETAFDFPALYGT
+187 ETVKPFSAFSALYGT
-199 QYTAAQINQA
+199 QYTAEEINLA
-209 LNSDDPASIVPTRD
+209 LNSDNPASIVPTRD

-247 AAPRASIAMVKLKP
+247 AAPQASIAMVKLKP

-271 IQDGTDAYQENDI
+271 IQDGAEAYQENDI

-298 SMPLVVCIPLGTNM
+298 SMPLVVCIPLGTNI

-349 FRAVMDADTDEV
+349 FRAVMDASTDEV

-378 WAEDVG
+378 WAENMG
-384 VYTVGFISP
+384 AYTVGFISP

-404 LRGENTVSFLLEQS
+404 LRGENTVSFLLEQT

-436 FMRFEKPM
+436 FMRFENPM

-460 TFHLWLPV
+460 TFHLWLPI
-468 RGFISDET
+468 RGFITDET

-485 IVTDPGNAQYP
+485 IITDPGNARYP

-504 TRNSIYI
+504 TKNSIYI

-516 YSRSGQ
+516 YSLSGR

-534 LGASA
+534 LGASV

-556 LAGAAAILLH
+556 LAGAAAILLN
-566 WGVLDGNYPYLNTPV
+566 WGVLNANYPYLNTPV

-605 GTLDL
+605 GTLNL
-610 YEAFLRLRNI
+610 YEAFLHLRNL

>member
-1 MPCTNSVASEDF
+1 MSCTNSVASEDF
-13 ADFIAPYFTAP
+13 ADFIAPYFTTP
-24 EEFMRSQGT
+24 EKFIRSQGT

-40 STLAVVY
+40 PALAVVY

-75 TSMDTAGITAAS
+75 TSMDASGITAAGG
-87 ELPVLG
+87 LPALG

-107 INYTDSLFR
+107 INYMDPLFR
-116 NADGSTRIIGIWD
+116 NVDGSTRIIGIWD
-129 QTIEPTTALDTGAFQ
+129 QTIQPS
-144 DSDKPR
+144 SD
-150 SISEEFNS
+150 EN
-158 EDSRNLN
+158 
-165 LSVNS
+165 
-170 NSSTNSS
+170 
-177 NFDYINNGSL
+177 
-187 ETAFDFPALYGT
+187 ETAKPFSAFSALYGT
-199 QYTAAQINQA
+199 QYTAEEINLA
-209 LNSDDPASIVPTRD
+209 LNSDDPVSIVPTRD

-237 NRDERAGFSG
+237 NRDERAEFSG
-247 AAPRASIAMVKLKP
+247 AAPRAFIAMVKLKP
-261 AKQYLRDFYL
+261 AKQYLREFYL
-271 IQDGTDAYQENDI
+271 IQDGAEAYQENDI

-404 LRGENTVSFLLEQS
+404 LRGENTVSFLLEQTR
-418 QITVY
+418 ITVY

-436 FMRFEKPM
+436 FMRFENPM

-460 TFHLWLPV
+460 TFHLWLPI

-485 IVTDPGNAQYP
+485 IITDPGNAQYP

-504 TRNSIYI
+504 TNNSIYI

-516 YSRSGQ
+516 YSRSGR

-556 LAGAAAILLH
+556 LAGAAAILLN
-566 WGVLDGNYPYLNTPV
+566 WGILDGNYPYLNTPV

-610 YEAFLRLRNI
+610 YEAFLRLRNL

>member
-1 MPCTNSVASEDF
+1 MSCTNSVASEDF
-13 ADFIAPYFTAP
+13 ADFIAPYFTTP
-24 EEFMRSQGT
+24 EEFIRSQGT

-52 VTPFTYTSYT
+52 VTPSTYTSYT

-75 TSMDTAGITAAS
+75 TSMDAAGITAAG
-87 ELPVLG
+87 ELPVLN

-116 NADGSTRIIGIWD
+116 NVDGSTRIIGIWD
-129 QTIEPTTALDTGAFQ
+129 QTNN
-144 DSDKPR
+144 SD
-150 SISEEFNS
+150 
-158 EDSRNLN
+158 
-165 LSVNS
+165 NS
-170 NSSTNSS
+170 NNIE
-177 NFDYINNGSL
+177 N
-187 ETAFDFPALYGT
+187 ETAKPISAFSALYGT
-199 QYTAAQINQA
+199 QYTAEEINLA
-209 LNSDDPASIVPTRD
+209 LNSDNPASIVPTRD

-247 AAPRASIAMVKLKP
+247 AAPQASIAMVKLKP

-271 IQDGTDAYQENDI
+271 IRDGADAYQENDI

-378 WAEDVG
+378 WAENMG
-384 VYTVGFISP
+384 AYTVGFISP

-404 LRGENTVSFLLEQS
+404 LRGENTVSFLLEQT

-436 FMRFEKPM
+436 FMRFENPM

-460 TFHLWLPV
+460 TFHIWLPV

-485 IVTDPGNAQYP
+485 IITDPGNARYP

-504 TRNSIYI
+504 TKNSIYI

-516 YSRSGQ
+516 YSLSGR

-534 LGASA
+534 LGASV

-556 LAGAAAILLH
+556 LAGAAAILLN
-566 WGVLDGNYPYLNTPV
+566 WGVLNANYPYLNTPV

-605 GTLDL
+605 GTLNL
-610 YEAFLRLRNI
+610 YEAFLHLRNL

>member
-1 MPCTNSVASEDF
+1 MSCTNSVASEDF
-13 ADFIAPYFTAP
+13 ADFIAPYFTTP
-24 EEFMRSQGT
+24 EKFIRSQGT

-40 STLAVVY
+40 PALAVVY

-75 TSMDTAGITAAS
+75 TSMDASGITAAGG
-87 ELPVLG
+87 LPALG

-107 INYTDSLFR
+107 INYMDPLFR
-116 NADGSTRIIGIWD
+116 NVDGSTRIIGIWD
-129 QTIEPTTALDTGAFQ
+129 QTIQP
-144 DSDKPR
+144 
-150 SISEEFNS
+150 
-158 EDSRNLN
+158 
-165 LSVNS
+165 
-170 NSSTNSS
+170 SS
-177 NFDYINNGSL
+177 NEN
-187 ETAFDFPALYGT
+187 ETAKPFSAFSALYGT
-199 QYTAAQINQA
+199 QYTAEEINLA
-209 LNSDDPASIVPTRD
+209 LNSDDPVSIVPTRD

-237 NRDERAGFSG
+237 NRDERAEFSG

-261 AKQYLRDFYL
+261 AKQYLREFYL
-271 IQDGTDAYQENDI
+271 IQDGAEAYQENDI

-349 FRAVMDADTDEV
+349 FQAVMDADTDEV

-404 LRGENTVSFLLEQS
+404 LRGENTVSFLLEQTR
-418 QITVY
+418 ITVY

-436 FMRFEKPM
+436 FMRFENPM

-468 RGFISDET
+468 RGFITDET

-485 IVTDPGNAQYP
+485 TITDPGNARYP

-534 LGASA
+534 LGASS

-556 LAGAAAILLH
+556 LAGAAAILLS
-566 WGVLDGNYPYLNTPV
+566 WGILDGNYPYLNTPV
-581 LKSIFVRGA
+581 LKSIFIRGA

-610 YEAFLRLRNI
+610 YEAFLRLRNL

>member
-1 MPCTNSVASEDF
+1 MSCTNSVASEDF
-13 ADFIAPYFTAP
+13 ADFIAPYFTTP
-24 EEFMRSQGT
+24 EEFIRSQGT

-52 VTPFTYTSYT
+52 VTPSTYTSYT

-75 TSMDTAGITAAS
+75 TSMDAAGITPAG
-87 ELPVLG
+87 ELPVLN

-116 NADGSTRIIGIWD
+116 NVDGSTRIIGIWD
-129 QTIEPTTALDTGAFQ
+129 QTNN
-144 DSDKPR
+144 SD
-150 SISEEFNS
+150 
-158 EDSRNLN
+158 
-165 LSVNS
+165 NS
-170 NSSTNSS
+170 NNIE
-177 NFDYINNGSL
+177 N
-187 ETAFDFPALYGT
+187 ETAKPFSAFSALYGT
-199 QYTAAQINQA
+199 QYTAEEINLA
-209 LNSDDPASIVPTRD
+209 LNSDNPASIVPTRD

-247 AAPRASIAMVKLKP
+247 AAPQASIAMVKLKP

-271 IQDGTDAYQENDI
+271 IQDGAEAYQENDI

-378 WAEDVG
+378 WAENMG
-384 VYTVGFISP
+384 AYTVGFISP

-404 LRGENTVSFLLEQS
+404 LRGENTVSFLLEQT

-423 TQIADVSA
+423 TQIADVSS

-436 FMRFEKPM
+436 FMRFENPM

-460 TFHLWLPV
+460 TFHIWLPV

-485 IVTDPGNAQYP
+485 IITDPGNARYP
-496 ITVTAYDH
+496 ITVTAYAH
-504 TRNSIYI
+504 TKNSIYI

-516 YSRSGQ
+516 YSLSGR

-534 LGASA
+534 LGASV

-556 LAGAAAILLH
+556 LAGAAAILLN
-566 WGVLDGNYPYLNTPV
+566 WGVLNANYPYLNTPV

-605 GTLDL
+605 GTLNL
-610 YEAFLRLRNI
+610 YEAFLHLRNL

>member
-1 MPCTNSVASEDF
+1 MNHFLRSISH
-13 ADFIAPYFTAP
+13 I
-24 EEFMRSQGT
+24 RSQGT
-33 DCIDFVN
+33 DCIDFVD

-75 TSMDTAGITAAS
+75 TSMEAAGITTAS
-87 ELPVLG
+87 GLPALG

-107 INYTDSLFR
+107 INYMDPLFR
-116 NADGSTRIIGIWD
+116 NVDGSTRIVGIWD
-129 QTIEPTTALDTGAFQ
+129 QTNN
-144 DSDKPR
+144 SD
-150 SISEEFNS
+150 
-158 EDSRNLN
+158 
-165 LSVNS
+165 NS
-170 NSSTNSS
+170 NNMENEAAKPFS
-177 NFDYINNGSL
+177 
-187 ETAFDFPALYGT
+187 AFPALYGT
-199 QYTAAQINQA
+199 QYTAAQINLA
-209 LNSDDPASIVPTRD
+209 LNSDDPVSIVPTRD

-237 NRDERAGFSG
+237 NRDERAEFSG

-261 AKQYLRDFYL
+261 AKQYLREFYL
-271 IQDGTDAYQENDI
+271 IQDGAEAYQENDI
-284 MMGVSYLYFLARKY
+284 IMGVSYLYFLARKY

-349 FRAVMDADTDEV
+349 FQAVMDADTDEV

-378 WAEDVG
+378 WAADVG

-393 TGEVAREISVP
+393 TGEVARRISVP
-404 LRGENTVSFLLEQS
+404 LRGENTVSFLLEQTR
-418 QITVY
+418 ITVY

-436 FMRFEKPM
+436 FMRFENPM

-476 YFLRPDPDT
+476 YFLRPNPDT
-485 IVTDPGNAQYP
+485 IITDPGNAQYP

-534 LGASA
+534 LGASS

-556 LAGAAAILLH
+556 LAGAAAILLS
-566 WGVLDGNYPYLNTPV
+566 WGILDGNYPYLNTPV
-581 LKSIFVRGA
+581 LKSIFIRGA

-610 YEAFLRLRNI
+610 YEAFLRLRNL

>member
-1 MPCTNSVASEDF
+1 MSCTNSVASEDF
-13 ADFIAPYFTAP
+13 ADFIAPYFTTP
-24 EEFMRSQGT
+24 EEFIRSQGT

-52 VTPFTYTSYT
+52 VTPSTYTSYT

-75 TSMDTAGITAAS
+75 TSMDAAGITPAG
-87 ELPVLG
+87 ELPVLN

-116 NADGSTRIIGIWD
+116 NVDGSTRIIGIWD
-129 QTIEPTTALDTGAFQ
+129 QTNN
-144 DSDKPR
+144 SD
-150 SISEEFNS
+150 
-158 EDSRNLN
+158 
-165 LSVNS
+165 NS
-170 NSSTNSS
+170 NNIE
-177 NFDYINNGSL
+177 N
-187 ETAFDFPALYGT
+187 ETVKPFSAFSALYGT
-199 QYTAAQINQA
+199 QYTAEEINLA
-209 LNSDDPASIVPTRD
+209 LNSDNPASIVPTRD

-247 AAPRASIAMVKLKP
+247 AAPQASIAMVKLKP

-271 IQDGTDAYQENDI
+271 IQDGAEAYQENDI

-378 WAEDVG
+378 WAENMG
-384 VYTVGFISP
+384 AYTVGFISP

-404 LRGENTVSFLLEQS
+404 LRGENTVSFLLEQT

-423 TQIADVSA
+423 TQIADVSS

-436 FMRFEKPM
+436 FMRFENPM

-460 TFHLWLPV
+460 TFHIWLPV

-485 IVTDPGNAQYP
+485 IITDPGNARYP

-504 TRNSIYI
+504 TKNSIYI

-516 YSRSGQ
+516 YSLSGR

-534 LGASA
+534 LGASV

-556 LAGAAAILLH
+556 LAGAAAILLN
-566 WGVLDGNYPYLNTPV
+566 WGVLNANYPYLNTPV

-605 GTLDL
+605 GTLNL
-610 YEAFLRLRNI
+610 YEAFLHLRNL

>member
-1 MPCTNSVASEDF
+1 MSCTNSVASEDF
-13 ADFIAPYFTAP
+13 ADFIAPYFTTP
-24 EEFMRSQGT
+24 EEFIRSQGT

-52 VTPFTYTSYT
+52 VTPSTYTSYT

-75 TSMDTAGITAAS
+75 TSMDAAGITPAG
-87 ELPVLG
+87 ELPVLN
-93 NQGAGVIVGFVDTG
+93 NQGSGVIVGFVDTG

-116 NADGSTRIIGIWD
+116 NVDGSTRIIGIWD
-129 QTIEPTTALDTGAFQ
+129 QTNN
-144 DSDKPR
+144 SD
-150 SISEEFNS
+150 
-158 EDSRNLN
+158 
-165 LSVNS
+165 NS
-170 NSSTNSS
+170 NNIE
-177 NFDYINNGSL
+177 N
-187 ETAFDFPALYGT
+187 ETAKPFSAFSALYGT
-199 QYTAAQINQA
+199 QYTAEEINLA
-209 LNSDDPASIVPTRD
+209 LNSDNPASIVPTRD

-247 AAPRASIAMVKLKP
+247 AAPQASIAMVKLKP

-271 IQDGTDAYQENDI
+271 IQDGAEAYQENDI

-298 SMPLVVCIPLGTNM
+298 SMPLVVCIPLGTNI

-378 WAEDVG
+378 WAENMG
-384 VYTVGFISP
+384 AYTVGFISP

-404 LRGENTVSFLLEQS
+404 LRGENTVSFLLEQT

-423 TQIADVSA
+423 TQIADVSS

-436 FMRFEKPM
+436 FMRFENPM

-485 IVTDPGNAQYP
+485 TITDPGNARYP

-504 TRNSIYI
+504 TKNSIYI

-516 YSRSGQ
+516 YSLSGR

-534 LGASA
+534 LGASV

-556 LAGAAAILLH
+556 LAGAAAILLN
-566 WGVLDGNYPYLNTPV
+566 WGVLNANYPYLNTPV

-605 GTLDL
+605 GTLNL
-610 YEAFLRLRNI
+610 YEAFLHLRNL

>member
-1 MPCTNSVASEDF
+1 MSCTNSVASEDF
-13 ADFIAPYFTAP
+13 ADFIAPYFTTP
-24 EEFMRSQGT
+24 EEFIRSQGT

-52 VTPFTYTSYT
+52 VTPSTYTSYT

-75 TSMDTAGITAAS
+75 TSMDAAGITPAG
-87 ELPVLG
+87 ELPVLN

-116 NADGSTRIIGIWD
+116 NVDGSTRIIGIWD
-129 QTIEPTTALDTGAFQ
+129 QTNN
-144 DSDKPR
+144 SD
-150 SISEEFNS
+150 
-158 EDSRNLN
+158 
-165 LSVNS
+165 NS
-170 NSSTNSS
+170 NNIE
-177 NFDYINNGSL
+177 N
-187 ETAFDFPALYGT
+187 ETAKPFSAFSALYGT
-199 QYTAAQINQA
+199 QYTAEEINLA
-209 LNSDDPASIVPTRD
+209 LNSDNPASIVPTRD

-247 AAPRASIAMVKLKP
+247 AAPQASIAMVKLKP

-271 IQDGTDAYQENDI
+271 IQDGAEAYQENDI

-378 WAEDVG
+378 WAENMG
-384 VYTVGFISP
+384 AYTVGFISP

-404 LRGENTVSFLLEQS
+404 LRGENTVSFLLEQT

-423 TQIADVSA
+423 TQIADVSS

-436 FMRFEKPM
+436 FMRFETPM

-460 TFHLWLPV
+460 TFHIWLPV

-485 IVTDPGNAQYP
+485 IITDPGNARYP

-504 TRNSIYI
+504 TKNSIYI

-516 YSRSGQ
+516 YSLSGR

-534 LGASA
+534 LGASV

-556 LAGAAAILLH
+556 LAGAAAILLN
-566 WGVLDGNYPYLNTPV
+566 WGVLNANYPYLNTPV

-605 GTLDL
+605 GTLNL
-610 YEAFLRLRNI
+610 YEAFLHLRNL

>member
-1 MPCTNSVASEDF
+1 MSCTNSVASEDF
-13 ADFIAPYFTAP
+13 ADFIAPYFTTP
-24 EEFMRSQGT
+24 EEFIRSQGT

-52 VTPFTYTSYT
+52 VTPSTYTSYT

-75 TSMDTAGITAAS
+75 TSMDAAGITPAG
-87 ELPVLG
+87 ELPVLN

-116 NADGSTRIIGIWD
+116 NVDGSTRIIGIWD
-129 QTIEPTTALDTGAFQ
+129 QTNN
-144 DSDKPR
+144 SD
-150 SISEEFNS
+150 
-158 EDSRNLN
+158 
-165 LSVNS
+165 NS
-170 NSSTNSS
+170 NNIE
-177 NFDYINNGSL
+177 N
-187 ETAFDFPALYGT
+187 ETAKPFSAFSALYGT
-199 QYTAAQINQA
+199 QYTAEEINLA
-209 LNSDDPASIVPTRD
+209 LNSDNPGSIVPTRD

-247 AAPRASIAMVKLKP
+247 AAPQASIAMVKLKP

-271 IQDGTDAYQENDI
+271 IQDGADAYQENDI

-378 WAEDVG
+378 WAENMG
-384 VYTVGFISP
+384 AYTVGFISP

-404 LRGENTVSFLLEQS
+404 LRGENTVSFLLEQT

-436 FMRFEKPM
+436 FMRFENPM

-460 TFHLWLPV
+460 TFHIWLPV

-485 IVTDPGNAQYP
+485 IITDPGNARYP

-504 TRNSIYI
+504 TKNSIYI

-516 YSRSGQ
+516 YSLSGR

-534 LGASA
+534 LGASV

-556 LAGAAAILLH
+556 LAGAAAILLN
-566 WGVLDGNYPYLNTPV
+566 WGVLNANYPYLNTPV

-605 GTLDL
+605 GTLNL
-610 YEAFLRLRNI
+610 YEAFLHLRNL

>member
-1 MPCTNSVASEDF
+1 MSCTNSVASEDF
-13 ADFIAPYFTAP
+13 ADFIAPYFTTP
-24 EEFMRSQGT
+24 EEFIRSQGT

-52 VTPFTYTSYT
+52 VTPSTYTSYT

-75 TSMDTAGITAAS
+75 TSMDAAGITPAG
-87 ELPVLG
+87 ELPVLN

-116 NADGSTRIIGIWD
+116 NVDGSTRIIGIWD
-129 QTIEPTTALDTGAFQ
+129 QTNN
-144 DSDKPR
+144 SD
-150 SISEEFNS
+150 
-158 EDSRNLN
+158 
-165 LSVNS
+165 NS
-170 NSSTNSS
+170 NNIE
-177 NFDYINNGSL
+177 N
-187 ETAFDFPALYGT
+187 ETVKPFSAFSALYGT
-199 QYTAAQINQA
+199 QYTAEEINLA
-209 LNSDDPASIVPTRD
+209 LNSDNPASIVPTRD

-247 AAPRASIAMVKLKP
+247 AAPQASIAMVKLKP

-271 IQDGTDAYQENDI
+271 IQDGAEAYQENDI

-349 FRAVMDADTDEV
+349 FRAVMDASTDEV

-378 WAEDVG
+378 WAENMG

-404 LRGENTVSFLLEQS
+404 LRGENTVSFLLEQT

-423 TQIADVSA
+423 TQIADVSS

-436 FMRFEKPM
+436 FMRFENPM

-468 RGFISDET
+468 RGFITDET

-485 IVTDPGNAQYP
+485 IITDPGNARYP

-504 TRNSIYI
+504 TKNSIYI

-516 YSRSGQ
+516 YSLSGR

-534 LGASA
+534 LGASV

-556 LAGAAAILLH
+556 LAGAAAILLN
-566 WGVLDGNYPYLNTPV
+566 WGVLNANYPYLNTPV

-605 GTLDL
+605 GTLNL
-610 YEAFLRLRNI
+610 YEAFLHLRNL

>member
-1 MPCTNSVASEDF
+1 MSCTNSVASEDF
-13 ADFIAPYFTAP
+13 ADFIAPYFTTP
-24 EEFMRSQGT
+24 EEFIRSQGT

-52 VTPFTYTSYT
+52 VTPSTYTSYT

-75 TSMDTAGITAAS
+75 TSMDAAGITAAG
-87 ELPVLG
+87 ELPVLN

-107 INYTDSLFR
+107 INYMDPLFR
-116 NADGSTRIIGIWD
+116 NVDGSTRIVGIWD
-129 QTIEPTTALDTGAFQ
+129 QTNN
-144 DSDKPR
+144 SD
-150 SISEEFNS
+150 
-158 EDSRNLN
+158 
-165 LSVNS
+165 NS
-170 NSSTNSS
+170 NNIE
-177 NFDYINNGSL
+177 N
-187 ETAFDFPALYGT
+187 ETAKPFSAFSALYGT
-199 QYTAAQINQA
+199 QYTAEEINLA
-209 LNSDDPASIVPTRD
+209 LNSDNPASIVPTRD

-247 AAPRASIAMVKLKP
+247 AAPQASIAMVKLKP

-271 IQDGTDAYQENDI
+271 IQDGAEAYQENDI

-349 FRAVMDADTDEV
+349 FRAVMDASTDEV

-378 WAEDVG
+378 WAENMG

-404 LRGENTVSFLLEQS
+404 LRGENTVSFLLEQT
-418 QITVY
+418 QITIY
-423 TQIADVSA
+423 TQIADASA

-436 FMRFEKPM
+436 FMRFETPM

-460 TFHLWLPV
+460 TFHIWLPV

-485 IVTDPGNAQYP
+485 TITDPGNARYP

-504 TRNSIYI
+504 TKNSIYI

-516 YSRSGQ
+516 YSLSGR

-534 LGASA
+534 LGASV

-556 LAGAAAILLH
+556 LAGAAAILLN
-566 WGVLDGNYPYLNTPV
+566 WGILDGNYPYLNTPV

-605 GTLDL
+605 GTLNL
-610 YEAFLRLRNI
+610 YEAFLHLRNL